1 MNFTEHQVEQYEMF
15 AEILEGFQ
23 YSKEGIQGKFLML
36 ILNIESLLPTS
47 NIFDYV
53 VKTDEKKDEKFTLQT
68 TRKSD
73 FEEIELLTKQMED
86 IGGRIKELYTNI
98 ENTNYA
104 LSELENYIEES
115 EWKIEV
121 DSHEEITF
129 NEIKQKLIIEKKLNY
144 GNI

>member
-121 DSHEEITF
+121 DSHEEMTF

>member
-1 MNFTEHQVEQYEMF
+1 MF